1 MVKLV
6 MNGMSYFFFL
16 VEYSNLA
23 SIGSIWD
30 LKKDSSYSNFHI
42 SQGETKKGKMET
54 GYFFGKPANPNIFF
68 LNYTKEKGVQHA
80 LTRQKKRIER
90 DEKGMMRLDGR
101 RLQ

>member
-1 MVKLV
+1 
-6 MNGMSYFFFL
+6 MNGMSYFLFL

-68 LNYTKEKGVQHA
+68 FELYKRKGCPTCFNPSEKKNRKG
-80 LTRQKKRIER
+80 RKRD
-90 DEKGMMRLDGR
+90 DEAGW
-101 RLQ
+101 